1 MSLPIEIGS
10 LLGVLVLA
18 LLVLAVALMMPYAIA
33 RNLIDGHTYRKQLD
47 DGLDSLRIS
56 NMLGFLGINRAEY
69 LHTQQGVDIQT
80 HMAKCDACEDKD
92 LCDDVLSSERQ
103 GQAETDLSFCANI
116 DDLKRIEG
124 EQKGSTATESA
135 Q

>member
-1 MSLPIEIGS
+1 MEIGS

-33 RNLIDGHTYRKQLD
+33 RNLIDGHTYRKQLG

-69 LHTQQGVDIQT
+69 LHTEQGVDIQK
-80 HMAKCDACEDKD
+80 HMVKCDACEDKE
-92 LCDDVLSSERQ
+92 LCDDVRASER
-103 GQAETDLSFCANI
+103 QAETDLSFCAHI
-116 DDLKRIEG
+116 EDLKRIEE
-124 EQKGSTATESA
+124 EQKSSTVAEPV